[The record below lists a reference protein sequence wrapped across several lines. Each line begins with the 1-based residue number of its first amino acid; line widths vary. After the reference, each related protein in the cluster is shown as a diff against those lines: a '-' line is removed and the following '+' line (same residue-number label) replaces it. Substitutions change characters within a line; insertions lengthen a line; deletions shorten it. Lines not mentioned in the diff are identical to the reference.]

1 MADRRV
7 LPRGVR
13 SSSLSL
19 VFGAMFLAALVGQ
32 AFTGWAAF
40 NDEQAAAQLAQVSLG
55 EYLTSA
61 AFAVDVAEN
70 WQSEYLQFLLYILG
84 TVWLVQRGSPESK
97 EPGKSGPE
105 SDEAQRVGRFATRES
120 PRWAATGGLRTF
132 VYSWSLVLVMGSIFV
147 ASWLVQSVAGWAAF
161 NETRLQQ
168 LRDPVSWPA
177 YLAGPRLLGPHPS
190 ELAVGVPGGWLDG
203 GAHDLP
209 AGAGL
214 TGEQARRGLPRD
226 HRRRGMSVSSPRGVA
241 RFPTGTDA
249 EGSQGRH
256 GSWAC
261 RTRIACGRW

>member
-7 LPRGVR
+7 LRRGVWT
-13 SSSLSL
+13 SSLSV

-40 NDEQAAAQLAQVSLG
+40 NDEQAAAQLAKVSLG

-97 EPGKSGPE
+97 ELGKSGPE
-105 SDEAQRVGRFATRES
+105 SDEDQRVGRFATRES

-168 LRDPVSWPA
+168 LRDPMSWPA
-177 YLAGPRLLGPHPS
+177 YLLHPDFWARTLQNWQS
-190 ELAVGVPGGWLDG
+190 EFLAVGSMAVLTIYLRARGSPESKPV
-203 GAHDLP
+203 GAAHET
-209 AGAGL
+209 
-214 TGEQARRGLPRD
+214 TG
-226 HRRRGMSVSSPRGVA
+226 V
-241 RFPTGTDA
+241 
-249 EGSQGRH
+249 EG
-256 GSWAC
+256 
-261 RTRIACGRW
+261 

>member
-13 SSSLSL
+13 ASSLSL

-40 NDEQAAAQLAQVSLG
+40 NDEQAAAQLAQVSLA

-61 AFAVDVAEN
+61 TFAVDVAEN

-97 EPGKSGPE
+97 ELGKAGPE
-105 SDEAQRVGRFATRES
+105 SDEDQRVGRFATRES
-120 PRWAATGGLRTF
+120 PRWAATGGWRTV

-168 LRDPVSWPA
+168 LQDPVSWPA
-177 YLAGPRLLGPHPS
+177 YLLHPEFWARTLQNWQS
-190 ELAVGVPGGWLDG
+190 EFLAVGSMAVLTIYLRARGSPESKPV
-203 GAHDLP
+203 GASHET
-209 AGAGL
+209 
-214 TGEQARRGLPRD
+214 TG
-226 HRRRGMSVSSPRGVA
+226 V
-241 RFPTGTDA
+241 
-249 EGSQGRH
+249 EG
-256 GSWAC
+256 
-261 RTRIACGRW
+261 

>member
-13 SSSLSL
+13 TSSLSV

-40 NDEQAAAQLAQVSLG
+40 NDEQAAAQLAKVSLG

-97 EPGKSGPE
+97 ELGKSGPE
-105 SDEAQRVGRFATRES
+105 SDEDQRVGRFATRES

-161 NETRLQQ
+161 NETRLQE
-168 LRDPVSWPA
+168 LRDPMSWPA
-177 YLAGPRLLGPHPS
+177 YLLHPDFWARTLQNWQS
-190 ELAVGVPGGWLDG
+190 EFLAVGSMAVLTIYLRARGSPESKPV
-203 GAHDLP
+203 GAAHET
-209 AGAGL
+209 
-214 TGEQARRGLPRD
+214 TG
-226 HRRRGMSVSSPRGVA
+226 V
-241 RFPTGTDA
+241 
-249 EGSQGRH
+249 EG
-256 GSWAC
+256 
-261 RTRIACGRW
+261 

>member
-7 LPRGVR
+7 LRRGVR
-13 SSSLSL
+13 TSSLSV

-40 NDEQAAAQLAQVSLG
+40 NDEQAAAQLAKVSLG

-97 EPGKSGPE
+97 ELGKSGPE
-105 SDEAQRVGRFATRES
+105 SDEDQRVGRFATRES

-168 LRDPVSWPA
+168 LRDPMSWPA
-177 YLAGPRLLGPHPS
+177 YLLHPDFWARTLQNWQS
-190 ELAVGVPGGWLDG
+190 EFLAVGSMAVLTIYLRARGSPESKPV
-203 GAHDLP
+203 GAAH
-209 AGAGL
+209 AT
-214 TGEQARRGLPRD
+214 TG
-226 HRRRGMSVSSPRGVA
+226 V
-241 RFPTGTDA
+241 
-249 EGSQGRH
+249 EG
-256 GSWAC
+256 
-261 RTRIACGRW
+261 

>member
-120 PRWAATGGLRTF
+120 PRWAASGGLRTF

-177 YLAGPRLLGPHPS
+177 YLLDPDFWARTLQNWQS
-190 ELAVGVPGGWLDG
+190 EFLAVGSMAVLTIYLRARGSPESKPV
-203 GAHDLP
+203 GASHET
-209 AGAGL
+209 
-214 TGEQARRGLPRD
+214 TG
-226 HRRRGMSVSSPRGVA
+226 V
-241 RFPTGTDA
+241 
-249 EGSQGRH
+249 EG
-256 GSWAC
+256 
-261 RTRIACGRW
+261 